1 MIFLVMALVLLVAL
15 IVLIAYLIPASTA
28 PITDAQGMPVPGS
41 IAVLEEVTLGGVEQ
55 GLLIR
60 GQNVTNP
67 VLLYLH
73 GGPGTSEMGMVRAY
87 NIAAL
92 EKHFTVVVWDQ
103 RGAGKSFAALEPV
116 SEMNVEQ
123 FISDAHE
130 LSVLLCQRFN
140 QRKIYLVGHSW
151 GSALGALTVERY
163 PELYYAY
170 VGIGQVVNM
179 REGERISYEW
189 TLAQADKAHDSRSIA
204 KLRKIGAP
212 PYSGD
217 LRSKVV
223 AQRGI
228 LAKYGGE
235 VYGNPRGGLFIV
247 LRCLLKATEYNWPDR
262 INFFRGIFAS
272 MRLMWPQVLSIN
284 LMEQAPE
291 LKVPVYFLEG
301 RHDYEAP
308 SSLAEQ
314 YYRVVKSLRKTLVW
328 FENSAHFVNTEE
340 ADAFNQ
346 FFVNQLL
353 PETYRP
359 AQDPST
365 GGQLT

>member
-1 MIFLVMALVLLVAL
+1 
-15 IVLIAYLIPASTA
+15 
-28 PITDAQGMPVPGS
+28 
-41 IAVLEEVTLGGVEQ
+41 
-55 GLLIR
+55 
-60 GQNVTNP
+60 
-67 VLLYLH
+67 
-73 GGPGTSEMGMVRAY
+73 
-87 NIAAL
+87 
-92 EKHFTVVVWDQ
+92 
-103 RGAGKSFAALEPV
+103 
-116 SEMNVEQ
+116 MNVEQ

-151 GSALGALTVERY
+151 GSALGALTVERH

-189 TLAQADKAHDSRSIA
+189 TLAQAEKARDSRSVA

-228 LAKYGGE
+228 LGKYGGE

-247 LRCLLKATEYNWPDR
+247 LGCLLKATEYSWPDR

-272 MRLMWPQVLSIN
+272 MRLMWPQILSIN

-308 SSLAEQ
+308 SSWRSNTSGCSSPPA
-314 YYRVVKSLRKTLVW
+314 RRWFGSRIRRTSSTPRRRMHSTSSL
-328 FENSAHFVNTEE
+328 
-340 ADAFNQ
+340 
-346 FFVNQLL
+346 
-353 PETYRP
+353 
-359 AQDPST
+359 ST
-365 GGQLT
+365 SSCLKRIARLRIRARGAS